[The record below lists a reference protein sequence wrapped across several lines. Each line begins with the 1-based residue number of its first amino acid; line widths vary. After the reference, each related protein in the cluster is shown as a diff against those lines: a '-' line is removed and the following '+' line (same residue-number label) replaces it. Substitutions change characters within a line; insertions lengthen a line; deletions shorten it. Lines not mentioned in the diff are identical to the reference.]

1 MVGGGKKVWF
11 ERGSSHQSNV
21 LLGHIRD
28 TLDKAG
34 ETRALEVPTVLT
46 LTLTPLVHAA
56 CSQSLHL

>member
-11 ERGSSHQSNV
+11 ERGSSHQSSV
-21 LLGHIRD
+21 LLGHMRD

-46 LTLTPLVHAA
+46 LTLTH
-56 CSQSLHL
+56 